1 MDTTITTYIYGLLYN
16 QPEHIRQ
23 RICEFYEL
31 TISTDHPIASTC
43 PFFLRGFIEMNAFIN
58 DCVQSSTPICR
69 IHHGNNDLL
78 KRIQQDYAFIPSE
91 LDGNVLSFQGSNM
104 VDFLG
109 YVYTNAIINNE
120 FCIHNNYA
128 RFMKWLRLDTG
139 IPKCLFKKEDEQAM
153 VPYKKMFSDVGYDL
167 TIIRIEKKY
176 TPITTL
182 YDTGISVNIPFG
194 FYAEI
199 VPRSSLSKT
208 GYMLANNVGIIDNS
222 YRGRLYIP
230 LIKVCPESPE
240 LALPTTCCQLI
251 FKKQEFVYMEET
263 DSMNATT
270 RGVGGFGSTNKN

>member
-1 MDTTITTYIYGLLYN
+1 MDIQQTKYMYGLLFE

-31 TISTDHPIASTC
+31 TISTEIPFASTC

-58 DCVQSSTPICR
+58 DCVHSSRPICR
-69 IHHGNNDLL
+69 IHHKNNDIL

-91 LDGNVLSFQGSNM
+91 FDGNVLSFQGSNM

-109 YVYTNAIINNE
+109 YIYTNALIQNE
-120 FCIHNNYA
+120 FCIHNNYS
-128 RFMKWLRLDTG
+128 RFIQWLRFDTG
-139 IPKCLFKKEDEQAM
+139 VPTCLFKKEDEHAII
-153 VPYKKMFSDVGYDL
+153 PYKTMFSDVGYDL

-176 TPITTL
+176 TPTTTL

-194 FYAEI
+194 YYAEI

-230 LIKVCPESPE
+230 LIKVCAESPE
-240 LALPTTCCQLI
+240 LTLPVTCCQLI
-251 FKKQEFVYMEET
+251 FKKQEFVFMEET
-263 DSMNATT
+263 DAMDATT
-270 RGVGGFGSTNKN
+270 RGGGGFGSTNKN